1 MEKSEIK
8 EIRKKIG
15 NLIEKSRI
23 NQNYSEDNI
32 SNDVGINNKTLNKI
46 EAGKFSPSSD
56 LLFNIFNKLSI
67 EVRIDNEI
75 IKL

>member
-23 NQNYSEDNI
+23 NQNYSEENI
-32 SNDVGINNKTLNKI
+32 SNDVGINNKTLHKI

-56 LLFNIFNKLSI
+56 LLFTIFNKLSI